1 MQAVILAAGKGTR
14 MGIKDVPK
22 CLLKIGNKT
31 IIEHQIDYLRNIGC
45 KKILV
50 VTGYNSNKIKN
61 TLGNSAEYIFN
72 KNFENSNNMYSLW
85 EAQNFIDDEFIC
97 IYGDLFFHRKILEKC
112 VLSEDNIVLAVE
124 RNLRT
129 ETMKV
134 KIENGKIAQVNKEID
149 SKNADGNFIGMA
161 KFSKNSKKF
170 LFQSIK
176 ELMKKGNED
185 AYYTL
190 AIENLIKQE
199 KIVNFIETEG
209 LPWLDIDTNEEFDNA
224 RKINKEF
231 GDW

>member
-14 MGIKDVPK
+14 MGIKDTPK

-61 TLGNSAEYIFN
+61 TLGNSAEYVLN
-72 KNFENSNNMYSLW
+72 KNFETSNNMYSLW
-85 EAQNFIDDEFIC
+85 EAQNFIVDEFVC
-97 IYGDLFFHRKILEKC
+97 VYGDLFFHKKILEKC
-112 VLSEDNIVLAVE
+112 VLSEGDIVLAVE
-124 RNLRT
+124 RNLRA

-134 KIENGKIAQVNKEID
+134 KIENNKVIQVNKEID
-149 SKNADGNFIGMA
+149 R
-161 KFSKNSKKF
+161 
-170 LFQSIK
+170 
-176 ELMKKGNED
+176 
-185 AYYTL
+185 YYSL

-199 KIVNFIETEG
+199 KIVNFIETDG
-209 LPWLDIDTNEEFDNA
+209 LPWSDIDTKEEFDEVK
-224 RKINKEF
+224 KINKEF

>member
-97 IYGDLFFHRKILEKC
+97 IYGDLFFHKKILEKC
-112 VLSEDNIVLAVE
+112 VLSEGNIVLAVE

-161 KFSKNSKKF
+161 KFSKNSKKY